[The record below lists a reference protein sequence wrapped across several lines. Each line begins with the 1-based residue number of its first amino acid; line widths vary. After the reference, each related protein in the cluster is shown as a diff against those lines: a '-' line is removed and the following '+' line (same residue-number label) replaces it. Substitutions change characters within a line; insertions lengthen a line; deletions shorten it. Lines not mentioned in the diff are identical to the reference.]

1 MKKNEELD
9 DDLNIE
15 EAMED
20 DGAMSSPGIIG
31 TFVVGVINFL
41 GNFFR

>member
-20 DGAMSSPGIIG
+20 DGYTSGSGFWG
-31 TFVVGVINFL
+31 TIVAQIA
-41 GNFFR
+41 NFFGYFFR

>member
-20 DGAMSSPGIIG
+20 DGYSSGSG
-31 TFVVGVINFL
+31 FL
-41 GNFFR
+41 GNIVAGIANFFGYFFR

>member
-20 DGAMSSPGIIG
+20 DGTSSSPGVISM
-31 TFVVGVINFL
+31 FVSGVINFL

>member
-20 DGAMSSPGIIG
+20 DGYTSGPG
-31 TFVVGVINFL
+31 FL
-41 GNFFR
+41 GTIVAQIANFFGYFFR

>member
-15 EAMED
+15 AAMED
-20 DGAMSSPGIIG
+20 DGLTSGSGIFGTIAAGII
-31 TFVVGVINFL
+31 
-41 GNFFR
+41 NFFGYFFR

>member
-20 DGAMSSPGIIG
+20 DGYTSGTGIFG
-31 TFVVGVINFL
+31 TIAAQIA
-41 GNFFR
+41 NFFGYFFR

>member
-15 EAMED
+15 AAIED
-20 DGAMSSPGIIG
+20 DGASSSPGIVSM
-31 TFVVGVINFL
+31 FVSGIVNFFGNFL
-41 GNFFR
+41 R

>member
-15 EAMED
+15 AAMED
-20 DGAMSSPGIIG
+20 DGATSNPGIFSMLFG
-31 TFVVGVINFL
+31 NLINFF
-41 GNFFR
+41 GYFFR

>member
-20 DGAMSSPGIIG
+20 DGYTSGSGFWGTIFAGIA
-31 TFVVGVINFL
+31 
-41 GNFFR
+41 NFFGYFFR